1 LATSESAK
9 AISYPAQNNKFQS
22 LLGKPD
28 QEAQKMGYKTGLLE
42 LKAPQAGVVKDVV
55 TTSKSAVVFAQ
66 PGTEG
71 VE

>member
-1 LATSESAK
+1 MATSESAK

-42 LKAPQAGVVKDVV
+42 LKAPQAGIVKDVV

-66 PGTEG
+66 PGAKG
-71 VE
+71 GQ

>member
-1 LATSESAK
+1 
-9 AISYPAQNNKFQS
+9 
-22 LLGKPD
+22 
-28 QEAQKMGYKTGLLE
+28 MGYKTGLLE